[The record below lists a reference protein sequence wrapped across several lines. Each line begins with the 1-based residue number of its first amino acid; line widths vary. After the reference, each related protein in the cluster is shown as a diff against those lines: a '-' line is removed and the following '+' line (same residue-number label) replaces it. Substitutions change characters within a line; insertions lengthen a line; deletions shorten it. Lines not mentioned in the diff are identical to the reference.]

1 MLIILE
7 TGHAEAA
14 YNLRN
19 RMARDLLQTDA
30 AVGYFSRRTIPLMRR
45 LRSRNMLPPN
55 IQQIMVANLI
65 REALVA
71 VNTGSPWTR
80 QDTSHADNT

>member
-7 TGHAEAA
+7 TSLAEAA
-14 YNLRN
+14 HNLHA
-19 RMARDLLQTDA
+19 RMARDLLESDA

-45 LRSRNMLPPN
+45 LRSRNILPPN

-65 REALVA
+65 RDA
-71 VNTGSPWTR
+71 VLSVTPGRPYSS
-80 QDTSHADNT
+80 QAAVHADNT